1 MLTSTG
7 FWPGLNNG
15 TTNRKSQ
22 KMKPQ
27 DLFMAF
33 LLDALVGDPRRF
45 PHPVRGIGLMITGF
59 EKLTRRL
66 IPNKRAAGGVT
77 LVLVVSITAL
87 TVWST
92 LLLAGRAGE
101 GLHRLTAVFW
111 VALGLSIRDLSDSAL
126 RVYRALDSQNLPKAR
141 RALSAI
147 VGRDTNALD
156 ESGVSR
162 ASVESV
168 AESLVDGVLSPL
180 FFTVLGGPVFLWIF
194 KAASTCDSMLGYR
207 NARYGRFGAPSA
219 RLDDILNYVPA
230 RFCFVLIPLAAK
242 FLKYSATES
251 FKTSRRDSGRHAS
264 PNAGI
269 PEAAMAGAL
278 GVRLGGDDTYQGK
291 ARQRAVLGEGFPEAG
306 PQHIPQSV
314 KVMWLASILGLLAA
328 GLFLTIKI
336 FFK

>member
-1 MLTSTG
+1 
-7 FWPGLNNG
+7 
-15 TTNRKSQ
+15 
-22 KMKPQ
+22 MKPQ

-33 LLDALVGDPRRF
+33 LLDALLGDPRRF

-66 IPNKRAAGGVT
+66 VPNQRAAGGLT
-77 LVLVVSITAL
+77 LLLVVSL
-87 TVWST
+87 TGLAVGST

-101 GLHRLTAVFW
+101 GFHRLTTVFW
-111 VALGLSIRDLSDSAL
+111 VTLGLSIRDLSDSAL
-126 RVYRALDSQNLPKAR
+126 RVYRALVSQNLPNAR

-180 FFTVLGGPVFLWIF
+180 FFTVLGGPVLLWMF

-207 NARYGRFGAPSA
+207 NARYRQFGAPAA
-219 RLDDILNYVPA
+219 RLDDLLNYVPA
-230 RFCFVLIPLAAK
+230 RFCFVLLPLAAK
-242 FLKYSATES
+242 LLNHSAKDS
-251 FKTSRRDSGRHAS
+251 FKTARRDCRRHAS

-278 GVRLGGDDTYQGK
+278 RVRLGGDDTFQG
-291 ARQRAVLGEGFPEAG
+291 RTRPRAVLGEGFPEAG
-306 PQHIPQSV
+306 PRHIPQSV
-314 KVMWLASILGLLAA
+314 KMMWLASLLGVTAA
-328 GLFLTIKI
+328 GLILTIKMY
-336 FFK
+336 FK